1 MKQVN
6 ISDLEIGKY
15 YLRYK
20 VRKGF
25 YKKASIF
32 MYESVFTDPAW
43 EHSNEYFFIN
53 GKQVLTNSI
62 CAPCADFD
70 EIILWELDDDEI
82 FKHVMFEEITIN
94 L

>member
-43 EHSNEYFFIN
+43 EHSNEYSVKGNVFMD
-53 GKQVLTNSI
+53 SI
-62 CAPCADFD
+62 CAPWADFD
-70 EIILWELDDDEI
+70 ELILWELGDDEI
-82 FKHVMFEEITIN
+82 FKHVTMEEITIN